1 MSEINRMCHELG
13 AQAIAEYVESSQVL
27 DHPRRCKIDFGQ
39 GFELAK
45 VEPL

>member
-13 AQAIAEYVESSQVL
+13 AQTIAEHVEDSQVL
-27 DHPRRCKIDFGQ
+27 DHLRRCKIDFGQ

>member
-1 MSEINRMCHELG
+1 MEIKPINTK
-13 AQAIAEYVESSQVL
+13 AEHVESSQVL
-27 DHPRRCKIDFGQ
+27 DHPRRFKIDFGQ